1 MARRPSLEDLYE
13 GRVSIPQ
20 TRRRKNRLADAL
32 QGAASGVM
40 QHDFSDSG
48 SPAPPVLPTRK
59 MPSLLE
65 SAGNIA
71 GNFGVEGLLPS
82 VIEELLRRRSG

>member
-1 MARRPSLEDLYE
+1 MVRRPSLKDLHE

-32 QGAASGVM
+32 KGAASGVM

-59 MPSLLE
+59 MPSLLD

-71 GNFGVEGLLPS
+71 GNFGVKGLVPS
-82 VIEELLRRRSG
+82 VIEELIRRRSG